1 MRIFFFLVCCHLA
14 LGSGAAGEP
23 RPDKASRRDV
33 FLITIDTLRAD
44 HVHCYGYDRVQT
56 PSLDQ
61 LAKQGVRF
69 TQAFTP
75 SPITNSSHASILT
88 GLLPSAHGVSD
99 FGVPL
104 AASHLTLAETLKKR
118 GYRTAA
124 FIGAVILDS
133 KALAPGLDRGFEFYD
148 NFPAQSETKSR
159 WGRVERRGMEVV
171 QHAETWLNAHPAGPH
186 FVWVHLYDPH
196 DPYEPPPPYSETYKD
211 RLYDGEIAYADS
223 ALGHF
228 LAYLKKQGWYEGA
241 LIVVVG
247 DHGEG
252 LGEHGEDTHGIFLY
266 DSTTHVPLIAKLPK
280 EQEEGRVVNEQVRT
294 TDIMP
299 TILELLGIPTPESPD
314 GTSLKPF
321 ILRTEAAQ
329 RTVFGETDYPLR
341 FGWAPLR
348 SVRREGFKFIEAPQ
362 PEFYDLRSDPG
373 ELRNRYV
380 PWDTTVQ
387 KLRKML
393 AELRAKSAP
402 AGKPSP
408 ASISAG
414 TIDELRALGYLGPA
428 DARSSTDVLEPSLLP
443 DPKDKIEEQN
453 LLHFAM
459 MASEDGQSTKA
470 RAALEKLLQLDSRST
485 NALSQLGRLEMQSGN
500 YTKAADYLRRTREIR
515 PDDAVV
521 AFDYARALELSGD
534 LPSAR
539 NALQVSLKRNPDQLA
554 ARLLLGQIHLK
565 SKDAKA
571 AEEEFEAALL
581 LQPGSA
587 EAQTGLAKALLGE
600 KKFAD
605 AVGLLEESRK
615 SGSNNAD
622 IFELLA
628 QAYKGLGK
636 PLQAQ
641 QAEDQA
647 KRIRAAKAP
656 H

>member
-196 DPYEPPPPYSETYKD
+196 DPYEPPPPYSEIYKD

-228 LAYLKKQGWYEGA
+228 LAYLKKQGWYESS

-252 LGEHGEDTHGIFLY
+252 LGEHHEDTHGIFLY
-266 DSTTHVPLIAKLPK
+266 DSTTHVPLLVKLP
-280 EQEEGRVVNEQVRT
+280 EQREAGRTVEAQVRT

-299 TILELLGIPTPESPD
+299 SILEVLGVLAPARLDGESLGPFLT
-314 GTSLKPF
+314 GTG
-321 ILRTEAAQ
+321 AAP

-348 SVRREGFKFIEAPQ
+348 SVRKEGLKFIEAPK
-362 PEFYDLRSDPG
+362 PELYDLPSDPN
-373 ELRNRYV
+373 ELQNHYV
-380 PWDTTVQ
+380 PWDPRVQ
-387 KLRKML
+387 KLRKIL
-393 AELRAKSAP
+393 AELSAKSPAP
-402 AGKPSP
+402 AKTSP
-408 ASISAG
+408 ATVSAG
-414 TIDELRALGYLGPA
+414 TIDELHAL
-428 DARSSTDVLEPSLLP
+428 
-443 DPKDKIEEQN
+443 
-453 LLHFAM
+453 
-459 MASEDGQSTKA
+459 
-470 RAALEKLLQLDSRST
+470 
-485 NALSQLGRLEMQSGN
+485 
-500 YTKAADYLRRTREIR
+500 
-515 PDDAVV
+515 
-521 AFDYARALELSGD
+521 
-534 LPSAR
+534 
-539 NALQVSLKRNPDQLA
+539 
-554 ARLLLGQIHLK
+554 
-565 SKDAKA
+565 
-571 AEEEFEAALL
+571 
-581 LQPGSA
+581 
-587 EAQTGLAKALLGE
+587 
-600 KKFAD
+600 
-605 AVGLLEESRK
+605 
-615 SGSNNAD
+615 
-622 IFELLA
+622 
-628 QAYKGLGK
+628 
-636 PLQAQ
+636 
-641 QAEDQA
+641 
-647 KRIRAAKAP
+647 
-656 H
+656 